1 MKRLTV
7 IFLIVICM
15 TFTSCMADTTG
26 YSYELTS
33 SEWGATLKGG
43 AEVKLSFNEDTALL
57 SLQNGDLKSEIKG
70 KYIADETDFVIFVPE
85 IAQNYGFEYTPKGNT
100 LELKYGE
107 HTITLEKVN

>member
-1 MKRLTV
+1 
-7 IFLIVICM
+7 
-15 TFTSCMADTTG
+15 MADTTG

-70 KYIADETDFVIFVPE
+70 
-85 IAQNYGFEYTPKGNT
+85 NT

-107 HTITLEKVN
+107 HTITLEKVK